1 MALDDKKLD
10 QGADDS
16 NRATDESQSDSKDST
31 KGDTNSN
38 NGSDSWELLINGKTQ
53 KFTQAEL
60 IENVQKG
67 LDYTQKTQVLA
78 DETKRFAPYR
88 DFASK
93 METNTEFRDAVV
105 EAVTEFESRELN
117 QSSDSGVDP
126 QIKAQL
132 LGLQQQVSD
141 LTMGTQFNALEE
153 KYKKSGV
160 KIDRA
165 EIADY
170 ARANNI
176 TNPEVAFLMLKKDA
190 LEEAAI
196 QEGIKI
202 GKDGGGDKS
211 RVLVHP
217 GKAGNKSPPKV
228 DVTKMSAKDKRT
240 MSIERLESM

>member
-1 MALDDKKLD
+1 MAENVKLD
-10 QGADDS
+10 QGKQEIPPG
-16 NRATDESQSDSKDST
+16 TPPESQSEITEPSE
-31 KGDTNSN
+31 GVTNEPE
-38 NGSDSWELLINGKTQ
+38 GKSDSWELNINGKVQ
-53 KFTQAEL
+53 KFNESEL
-60 IENVQKG
+60 IEMVSKG
-67 LDYTQKTQVLA
+67 LDYTQKTQMLA
-78 DETKRFAPYR
+78 DEKKKFEPYSP
-88 DFASK
+88 FINK
-93 METNTEFRDAVV
+93 METDKEFANQVI
-105 EAVTEFESRELN
+105 EFVSDLESQT
-117 QSSDSGVDP
+117 QSSDPGVDP
-126 QIKAQL
+126 QVKAQL
-132 LGLQQQVSD
+132 LGLQQQLSD
-141 LTMGTQFNALEE
+141 LTMNSQFDELET
-153 KYKKSGV
+153 KYGKKI
-160 KIDRA
+160 KIDRV

>member
-1 MALDDKKLD
+1 MALDDKVLD
-10 QGADDS
+10 QGKPADSTGATADD
-16 NRATDESQSDSKDST
+16 QSDSSIPSE
-31 KGDTNSN
+31 GDTTEPE
-38 NGSDSWELLINGKTQ
+38 GKSDSWELNINGKVQ
-53 KFTQAEL
+53 KFNESQL
-60 IENVQKG
+60 IEMVSKG
-67 LDYTQKTQVLA
+67 LDYTQKTQMLA
-78 DETKRFAPYR
+78 DEKKRYEPYSP
-88 DFASK
+88 FINK
-93 METNTEFRDAVV
+93 METDKEFANQVI
-105 EAVTEFESRELN
+105 EFVSDLESQN
-117 QSSDSGVDP
+117 QSSDTGVDP

-132 LGLQQQVSD
+132 LGLQQQLSD
-141 LTMGTQFNALEE
+141 LTMNSQFDELET
-153 KYKKSGV
+153 KYGKKI

-176 TNPEVAFLMLKKDA
+176 TKPEVAFLMLKKDA

-217 GKAGNKSPPKV
+217 GKAGNKSPPKL

-240 MSIERLESM
+240 MSIERLESI

>member
-10 QGADDS
+10 QGKPADSDGAT
-16 NRATDESQSDSKDST
+16 ATDQSDSSIPSE
-31 KGDTNSN
+31 GVTNEPE
-38 NGSDSWELLINGKTQ
+38 GKSDSWELNINGKVQ
-53 KFTQAEL
+53 KFNESEL
-60 IENVQKG
+60 IEMVSKG
-67 LDYTQKTQVLA
+67 LDYTQKTQMLA
-78 DETKRFAPYR
+78 DEKKKFEPYR
-88 DFASK
+88 PFINK
-93 METNTEFRDAVV
+93 METDKEFANQVI
-105 EAVTEFESRELN
+105 EFVSDLESQT
-117 QSSDSGVDP
+117 QSSDSGADP

-132 LGLQQQVSD
+132 LGLQQQLSD
-141 LTMGTQFNALEE
+141 LTMNSQFDELET
-153 KYKKSGV
+153 KYGKKI
-160 KIDRA
+160 KIDRV

>member
-10 QGADDS
+10 QGKPADSDGAT
-16 NRATDESQSDSKDST
+16 ATDQSDSST
-31 KGDTNSN
+31 PSEGDTKPDK
-38 NGSDSWELLINGKTQ
+38 GSDSWELNINGKVQ
-53 KFTQAEL
+53 KFNESEL
-60 IENVQKG
+60 IEIVSKG
-67 LDYTQKTQVLA
+67 LYYTQKTQMLA
-78 DETKRFAPYR
+78 DEKKKFEPYSP
-88 DFASK
+88 FINK
-93 METNTEFRDAVV
+93 METDKEFANQVI
-105 EAVTEFESRELN
+105 EFVSDLESQT
-117 QSSDSGVDP
+117 QSSDSGADP

-132 LGLQQQVSD
+132 LGLQQQLSD
-141 LTMGTQFNALEE
+141 LTMNSQFDELET
-153 KYKKSGV
+153 KYGKKI
-160 KIDRA
+160 KIDRV

-176 TNPEVAFLMLKKDA
+176 TSPEVALLMLKGGA

>member
-1 MALDDKKLD
+1 M
-10 QGADDS
+10 ADDLKLS
-16 NRATDESQSDSKDST
+16 QGNADDPAGTTDADQQNKSDPS
-31 KGDTNSN
+31 KGDANEPE
-38 NGSDSWELLINGKTQ
+38 GKSDSWELNINGETK
-53 KFTQAEL
+53 KFTETEL
-60 IENVQKG
+60 IELVSKG
-67 LDYTQKTQVLA
+67 IDYTQKTMTLA
-78 DETKRFAPYR
+78 DKTKKFEAYSPFINR
-88 DFASK
+88 
-93 METNTEFRDAVV
+93 METDKEFANQVI
-105 EAVTEFESRELN
+105 EFVSDLESQN
-117 QSSDSGVDP
+117 QSSDPGVDP
-126 QIKAQL
+126 QVKAQL
-132 LGLQQQVSD
+132 LGLQQQLSD
-141 LTMGTQFNALEE
+141 LTMNSQFDELET
-153 KYKKSGV
+153 KYGKKI
-160 KIDRA
+160 KIDRV

-176 TNPEVAFLMLKKDA
+176 TSPEVAFLMLKKDA

>member
-1 MALDDKKLD
+1 MALDDKKID
-10 QGADDS
+10 QGKQEIPPGTPPDD
-16 NRATDESQSDSKDST
+16 QSDSST
-31 KGDTNSN
+31 PSEGDTKSDK
-38 NGSDSWELLINGKTQ
+38 GSDSWELNINGKVQ
-53 KFTQAEL
+53 KFNESEL
-60 IENVQKG
+60 IEIVSKG
-67 LDYTQKTQVLA
+67 LDYTQKTQMLA
-78 DETKRFAPYR
+78 DEKKKFEPYSP
-88 DFASK
+88 FINK
-93 METNTEFRDAVV
+93 METDKEFANQVI
-105 EAVTEFESRELN
+105 EFVSDLESQN
-117 QSSDSGVDP
+117 QSSDSGADP

-132 LGLQQQVSD
+132 LGLQQQLSD
-141 LTMGTQFNALEE
+141 LTMNSQFDELET
-153 KYKKSGV
+153 KYGKKI
-160 KIDRA
+160 KIDRV